1 MTRIAA
7 LAVALFAVLPAA
19 VAQAG
24 PCQPGQQHPTLRAV
38 FEDLSLNEVLPGP
51 PTVYAGH
58 RIGIDARFDN
68 ATQVGVIAGSVKIS
82 APDVPTTTQK
92 AGYKL
97 AIIPQAA
104 GTIPVTFTWTET
116 QNPGAADP
124 VASCDGSAV
133 VTMTVRESKPAT
145 IKLRTTRPAG
155 KPRVDLRLALG
166 FTADG
171 DASPITLRARAVSGS
186 TPPRTGLKR
195 IAALKIDTVS
205 KGLHRRIGSG
215 SFGVAELFYSASE
228 GGGAATLRWSGP
240 RKPASRGAL
249 SVDLLQRGAVIARLR
264 TGIECGTRLPG
275 RGGRYSCRARGLTLT
290 KP

>member
-7 LAVALFAVLPAA
+7 LVVALFAVLPTAA
-19 VAQAG
+19 AQAG

-68 ATQVGVIAGSVKIS
+68 ATQVGVIAGSVRIS
-82 APDVPTTTQK
+82 APDVPTSTEK
-92 AGYKL
+92 AGHRL
-97 AIIPQAA
+97 AIVPQAA

-116 QNPGAADP
+116 QNPGAANP

-145 IKLRTTRPAG
+145 IKLRTTRAAG
-155 KPRVDLRLALG
+155 RPRVDLRLALG
-166 FTADG
+166 FAANG
-171 DASPITLRARAVSGS
+171 DASPITLRARAVAG
-186 TPPRTGLKR
+186 TTAPRTGLKR

-215 SFGVAELFYSASE
+215 SFGVAELFYSASN
-228 GGGAATLRWSGP
+228 GGAATLRWTGP
-240 RKPASRGAL
+240 RRPASRGAL
-249 SVDLLQRGAVIARLR
+249 SVDLLQRGTVIARLR
-264 TGIECGTRLPG
+264 TAIECGTRLPG
-275 RGGRYSCRARGLTLT
+275 RGGRYSCRTRGLTLT
-290 KP
+290 RS